1 MKLRNIWVCLLV
13 AAFLV
18 TGCTGSKGGEKKEE
32 KTTKTQS
39 KKDEKTTKTKTKSKK
54 DKKNTVKTKSKKAGE
69 SIKKKTV
76 HSSAV
81 QKLGNNKMDVVLFLN
96 RAENVVS
103 DVYFATLE
111 HKGKT
116 VTEDGKHYREL
127 PKRFDTK
134 EKIVSHFNRY
144 WSRPLAESLYDNL
157 STKQINKKLY
167 ISIPNMDYPMMISV
181 RNTTV
186 QKQDDHVR
194 VTVNNVTDPAY
205 SPDRTLHY
213 LLGRDSKTKRI
224 EIESR
229 TGTYRKEHFQ

>member
-18 TGCTGSKGGEKKEE
+18 SGCTGSKGGEKKEE
-32 KTTKTQS
+32 KTTKSQS
-39 KKDEKTTKTKTKSKK
+39 KKGEKKTTKTKAKSKK
-54 DKKNTVKTKSKKAGE
+54 AKNTVKTKSKKVGE

-76 HSSAV
+76 HSSAI

-116 VTEDGKHYREL
+116 VTEDGKQFREL
-127 PKRFDTK
+127 PTRFDTK
-134 EKIVSHFNRY
+134 EKIVSHFSRY
-144 WSRPLAESLYDNL
+144 WSRPLADSLYDNL
-157 STKQINKKLY
+157 STKEINKKLY
-167 ISIPNMDYPMMISV
+167 VSIPNVDYPMMISV
-181 RNTTV
+181 RNTKV

-194 VTVNNVTDPAY
+194 VTVDNVTDPSY

-213 LLGRDSKTKRI
+213 LLGYDSKTKRN

-229 TGTYRKEHFQ
+229 TGAYGKEHFQ

>member
-39 KKDEKTTKTKTKSKK
+39 KKDEKTTKT
-54 DKKNTVKTKSKKAGE
+54 KTKSKKAGE

-157 STKQINKKLY
+157 STKQINKKMY
-167 ISIPNMDYPMMISV
+167 ISIPNVDYPMMISV

-229 TGTYRKEHFQ
+229 TGTYGKEHFQ